1 MHARRRTAL
10 TAFRRSDTAATLRSL
25 ASSYGPGS
33 RKGLGASGPA
43 AAAVAAEAF
52 APPPPPLLLSP
63 RPTKLPRSAAIL
75 HTATAA
81 PGLQK

>member
-52 APPPPPLLLSP
+52 APAP
-63 RPTKLPRSAAIL
+63 AAAVAVPQA
-75 HTATAA
+75 HEAA
-81 PGLQK
+81 